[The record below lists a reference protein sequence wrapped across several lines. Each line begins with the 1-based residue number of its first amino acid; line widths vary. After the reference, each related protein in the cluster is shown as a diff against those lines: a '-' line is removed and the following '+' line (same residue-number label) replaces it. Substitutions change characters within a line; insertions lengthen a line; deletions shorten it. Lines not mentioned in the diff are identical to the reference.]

1 MNEEDVLEQ
10 LQWQVMTLKETMD
23 TLNQLVVQHQPALDS
38 LEDVIL
44 NSKQEVCAA
53 STEIVVA
60 DQYQSSWYYY
70 TVGIVASV
78 GTTVALI
85 FLL

>member
-23 TLNQLVVQHQPALDS
+23 TLNQMVVQQQPELDS

-44 NSKQEVCAA
+44 SSKQEVCAA

-60 DQYQSSWYYY
+60 DQYQTSWY
-70 TVGIVASV
+70 TVGFVASI
-78 GTTVALI
+78 GTTVALL

>member
-23 TLNQLVVQHQPALDS
+23 TLNQMVVQQQPELDT
-38 LEDVIL
+38 LEDIIL
-44 NSKQEVCAA
+44 TSKQEIRAA

-60 DQYQSSWYYY
+60 DQYQTSWY

-78 GTTVALI
+78 GTTVALL

>member
-10 LQWQVMTLKETMD
+10 LRWQVMTLKETMD
-23 TLNQLVVQHQPALDS
+23 ILNQLVVQHQPALDS

-44 NSKQEVCAA
+44 NSKQEVCEA

-60 DQYQSSWYYY
+60 DQYQSSWY

-78 GTTVALI
+78 GTTVALL